1 MRRYGLMLACVGIGA
16 LLANGASGP
25 LAALQTLLLP
35 PEIKSFALSVY
46 EFVSFLI
53 GPSYSV
59 VMGVGLQV
67 FLGPLPLSDLLKCH

>member
-1 MRRYGLMLACVGIGA
+1 MLACVGIGA
-16 LLANGASGP
+16 LVANGSSGP

-53 GPSYSV
+53 GPSYSTI
-59 VMGVGLQV
+59 MGVGLQV
-67 FLGPLPLSDLLKCH
+67 CLGASAPSDILR